1 MRLVSDS
8 PAVAHIEETWS
19 EFARDPRHLRL
30 GLASD
35 GVSPYS
41 IRSSTY
47 SVWPMAL
54 MNYNIPPWLATKKG
68 FILLALIV
76 PGPKQTKNV
85 DVFLQPLVE
94 ELSQLWEGVDD
105 VFDNRTHRI
114 GRDRRFVLKGIL
126 MWTMHDYPG
135 LAPSPVSRPRAI
147 VHVPLAHTC
156 CHMIHHLLDPMHIE
170 ANVVKSLIKHLFGEK
185 DNVRARRGC
194 EKFNMHPESWMQV
207 SDDGTETMPPAP
219 WVLRKE
225 ERKTLC
231 QRISKI
237 RFPTGFGS
245 YLKKAFT
252 TDKASW
258 PSDLKSHDFH
268 ILLQHVLPTCLHGLG
283 TQELREAIYDLSRL
297 MRWVSSKE
305 INVSEVPRMDI
316 FAAETLCKL
325 KKTLQ
330 PSFFDSQIHLLVHLV
345 REISI
350 CGHVHTRWMY
360 WLERYMKV
368 LKDDVRQRAKPEGS
382 MAEGHL
388 HREAMFFC
396 STILAQLDPGSPL
409 LFREVEDGED
419 ASFRLIGAG
428 SKRSLSAMELDQIHV
443 FILYNSELMED
454 WILRYE
460 EDKHMTSDEP
470 FCYPSF
476 VEQCFYVECS
486 DDVDWSFVIPYIPRE
501 RQFVGS
507 DSSAAI

>member
-8 PAVAHIEETWS
+8 PAVAHIEETWP

-35 GVSPYS
+35 G
-41 IRSSTY
+41 
-47 SVWPMAL
+47 
-54 MNYNIPPWLATKKG
+54 KG

-135 LAPSPVSRPRAI
+135 FGFISGFQTKGYCACP
-147 VHVPLAHTC
+147 TC
-156 CHMIHHLLDPMHIE
+156 AYMLPYVQTGNIQLDESGLRRWSILHELPYWKSLQIHHLLDPMHIE
-170 ANVVKSLIKHLFGEK
+170 ANVVKSLIKHLFGDK

-194 EKFNMHPESWMQV
+194 EEFNMHPESWMQV

-245 YLKKAFT
+245 YLRKAFT

-297 MRWVSSKE
+297 MRWVCSKE

-325 KKTLQ
+325 EKTLP

-350 CGHVHTRWMY
+350 CGPVHTRWMY

-409 LFREVEDGED
+409 LFREVEDGEE

-460 EDKHMTSDEP
+460 EDKRMASDEP

-486 DDVDWSFVIPYIPRE
+486 HDVDWSFVIPYIPRE

-507 DSSAAI
+507 DSLAAT

>member
-1 MRLVSDS
+1 
-8 PAVAHIEETWS
+8 
-19 EFARDPRHLRL
+19 
-30 GLASD
+30 
-35 GVSPYS
+35 
-41 IRSSTY
+41 
-47 SVWPMAL
+47 
-54 MNYNIPPWLATKKG
+54 
-68 FILLALIV
+68 
-76 PGPKQTKNV
+76 
-85 DVFLQPLVE
+85 
-94 ELSQLWEGVDD
+94 
-105 VFDNRTHRI
+105 
-114 GRDRRFVLKGIL
+114 

-135 LAPSPVSRPRAI
+135 FGAISGFQTKGYCACSTCAYMLPYGWSYELRKVVYLQYFTFLPLDHPFRGVGADKNLDEPPIPRTMEWWRARWDPVQTGNIQLDESGLRRWSILHELPYWKS
-147 VHVPLAHTC
+147 LQ
-156 CHMIHHLLDPMHIE
+156 IHHLLDPMHIE
-170 ANVVKSLIKHLFGEK
+170 ANVVKSLIKHLFGDK

-194 EKFNMHPESWMQV
+194 EEFNMHPESWMQV

-245 YLKKAFT
+245 YLRKAFT

-283 TQELREAIYDLSRL
+283 TQELREVIYDLSRL
-297 MRWVSSKE
+297 MRWVCSKE

-325 KKTLQ
+325 EKIL
-330 PSFFDSQIHLLVHLV
+330 PPLFFDSHIHLLVHLV
-345 REISI
+345 RKISI
-350 CGHVHTRWMY
+350 CGPVHTRWMH
-360 WLERYMKV
+360 WLECYMKV

-396 STILAQLDPGSPL
+396 STILAQLDPGSLL
-409 LFREVEDGED
+409 LFREVEDGEE

-428 SKRSLSAMELDQIHV
+428 STRSLSAMELDQIHV
-443 FILYNSELMED
+443 FILYNSELLEN

-460 EDKHMTSDEP
+460 EDKRMASDEP

-486 DDVDWSFVIPYIPRE
+486 HDVDWSFVIPYIPRE

-507 DSSAAI
+507 DSLAAT